1 MKKYTKEEEKNM
13 NVNSMFKNMNFEFG
27 KVKDNT
33 IAYSIKGM
41 AVGTNVGTAQESYKT
56 YNGDIVDVTG
66 LVFKD
71 IPLYKMPVAIKDI
84 TEGDMVIHQKKP
96 VIVEVINDDG
106 TLLVVD
112 VANASEI
119 TIFPVKNIFG
129 FNFYT
134 KIVNPFASMMGGATP
149 DNPFGNMLLLMMF
162 SDGGDKDDM
171 LPMLMMMNGG
181 MANMNSIL
189 PFLMMSD
196 SKGDMKDMALMMM
209 LMGDNF
215 LKPTEK

>member
-1 MKKYTKEEEKNM
+1 
-13 NVNSMFKNMNFEFG
+13 
-27 KVKDNT
+27 
-33 IAYSIKGM
+33 
-41 AVGTNVGTAQESYKT
+41 
-56 YNGDIVDVTG
+56 
-66 LVFKD
+66 
-71 IPLYKMPVAIKDI
+71 
-84 TEGDMVIHQKKP
+84 
-96 VIVEVINDDG
+96 
-106 TLLVVD
+106 
-112 VANASEI
+112 
-119 TIFPVKNIFG
+119 
-129 FNFYT
+129 
-134 KIVNPFASMMGGATP
+134 
-149 DNPFGNMLLLMMF
+149 MMF